1 MYAFVLKINA
11 QKTQSEIRNVA
22 LNVLLTNEPMCT
34 CVGVPVCVCV
44 SVCSRAEERV
54 TLAARE
60 RNVRESIWR
69 RAYGL

>member
-11 QKTQSEIRNVA
+11 QKTQSEIRNIA

-34 CVGVPVCVCV
+34 CVGVCV

-60 RNVRESIWR
+60 RNVRESICR
-69 RAYGL
+69 RAYRL

>member
-34 CVGVPVCVCV
+34 CVGVHVCVCV
-44 SVCSRAEERV
+44 C
-54 TLAARE
+54 LCLCARE
-60 RNVRESIWR
+60 QKSV
-69 RAYGL
+69 